1 MYCIDNTAVQQSRHD
16 PWGKMTE
23 HNFEQMRR
31 AMVASQ
37 LRTTGVSDP
46 RVIAAMGAVP
56 RERFVP
62 AARQPVAYAEA
73 QVPLGHDRS
82 LGAPMALG
90 RLLTEAALDGNEK
103 ALVIGAATGY
113 SAAVLA
119 RLVGSVVALE
129 EQPELVAAAR
139 SALAGT
145 GVTIAEGPLSQGH
158 AQGAP
163 YDFILIDGAVDHVPQ
178 AVIDQVA
185 DGGQIAAPILDN
197 GVARLSVGRVV
208 GGALGAVA
216 YADADAPA
224 LPGFQQ
230 PRGFSF

>member
-1 MYCIDNTAVQQSRHD
+1 
-16 PWGKMTE
+16 MTE

-46 RVIAAMGAVP
+46 RVVAAMGAVP

-62 AARQPVAYAEA
+62 SDRMPIAYADA
-73 QVPLGHDRS
+73 SVPLGNGRGIS
-82 LGAPMALG
+82 SPMALG
-90 RLLTEAALDGNEK
+90 RLLTEASLRGNEK

-129 EQPELVAAAR
+129 EQPDLVAAAR
-139 SALAGT
+139 SGLADT
-145 GVTIAEGPLSQGH
+145 DIEVVEGPLGQGH
-158 AQGAP
+158 AEGAP
-163 YDFILIDGAVDHVPQ
+163 YDLILFDGAVEHVPQ
-178 AVIDQVA
+178 AIIDQVA

-197 GVARLSVGRVV
+197 GVPRLSVGRVV
-208 GGALGAVA
+208 GGAFGAVA
-216 YADADAPA
+216 YADADAPV
-224 LPGFQQ
+224 LPGFQR